1 MRPTRLVMNAFG
13 PYRGKIDLNF
23 TTFGSSSLFL
33 VTGPTGS
40 GKTTI
45 FDALT
50 YALFNQA
57 SGDTRELDM
66 LKSQFATDE
75 DYCFVELTFDIGT
88 TTYTVNRSPK
98 QTGPG
103 MRVKTR
109 ELPANVEFYKGDK
122 LLATGRDANEAIA
135 GLIGLTYQQF
145 RQIVMLPQGEFRRL
159 LQSNSREKEEI
170 FRNIFGTE
178 EIEQFQEVLKERRK
192 NLKKE
197 FQTYEDRL
205 EQSLSSINADDHP
218 ALKEAIDLS
227 DYEEIIAL
235 LKDLVE
241 TGDKELTAV
250 RQKIK
255 NISQT
260 EQAHETLIGQ
270 LQEKE
275 ELKQAKEALVKEEPE
290 IKKMEEALALHRQAQ
305 EVKVAFDAYEKVA
318 QELKDT
324 EKTLAENK
332 TAKNDLEKEIETL
345 VQKNKT
351 AKESLQN
358 IDAVRKE
365 VTQLKAEL
373 ATFEEL
379 EQKNEHIKNHEK
391 EVQTATKNMKDFKQT
406 DEAIK
411 QKIKE
416 HKTDLKNIQLWRET
430 LAAEQEE
437 QTAAQKKQQKLSEQI
452 EALEKMIAMQADL
465 AELLQEKKTVSAKYH
480 EAQADY
486 DQAQEHYFGDLAGI
500 LVAELEEDQ
509 PCPVCGSTHHPKPA
523 PSPTDTITDEKLNEY
538 ETIRDEK
545 KADETKLVTMI
556 SQKGEQITEQEA
568 HLDDYEAEYAEVL
581 DTLKVKEAAL
591 AKDSDESKKEIKD
604 LEEKIAQEDAWRK
617 ALEKLQTKQQENE
630 IKLTQ
635 EKSQQE
641 NLLEKIEELE
651 AGIKT
656 IKAEQQFE
664 TSKAVEAEIEER
676 QAKIKQVQKEAEAAQ
691 EQLAESKNKDTQI
704 ETTIEMLHTQLTK
717 QEAEKAEQEK
727 NYQKLLDEYSFDNP
741 FTQYLLNEETESS
754 YQEQVKK
761 HHDETLY
768 NTRQL
773 KQVQEKLKDVD
784 ETITIAGLKDD
795 LNDLRE
801 KKTTLENK
809 RDDLIAQITKYEQS
823 YKEIKANYTESQK
836 IHEPLAIYEELAEIA
851 NGSTRTNYVS
861 FERYVLSIYFEEVL
875 FAANQRFET
884 MTNGRYELMRRKE
897 RTKGQSPE
905 GLEIDVFDRYVGST
919 RSVKTLSGGETF
931 KAALALALGLSDVI
945 QNQQGGVHVDTLF
958 VDEGFGT
965 LDADSLEMAIKT
977 LMDLQSTG
985 RLIGVISHVS
995 ALKSRIPA
1003 RIVVENKQE
1012 GSLARIE
1019 VE

>member
-13 PYRGKIDLNF
+13 PYRGKIDLDF
-23 TTFGSSSLFL
+23 TAFGSSSIFL

-103 MRVKTR
+103 TRVKTR
-109 ELPANVEFYKGDK
+109 ELPANVEFYRGEE
-122 LLATGRDANEAIA
+122 LLETGRDANEAIA
-135 GLIGLTYQQF
+135 ALIGLTYQQF

-197 FQTYEDRL
+197 FQTYENRL
-205 EQSLSSINADDHP
+205 EQSLSSIHADEHS
-218 ALKEAIDLS
+218 ALKEAIELS
-227 DYEEIIAL
+227 DYEEVIAL
-235 LKDLVE
+235 LKALVD
-241 TGDKELTAV
+241 TVNKELTAV
-250 RQKIK
+250 RQKVK
-255 NISQT
+255 SLNQN
-260 EQAHETLIGQ
+260 EQAHETLVAQ

-275 ELKQAKEALVKEEPE
+275 ELEQAKKNLAKEAPE
-290 IKKMEEALALHRQAQ
+290 INKLEQALALHKQAE
-305 EVKVAFDAYEKVA
+305 EVKVAFDAFEKA
-318 QELKDT
+318 AKELKETQTD
-324 EKTLAENK
+324 LAENK
-332 TAKNDLEKEIETL
+332 ANKDDLKKEIEQL
-345 VQKNKT
+345 LERNKA
-351 AKESLQN
+351 AKKSLQN
-358 IDAVRKE
+358 MDAVRKE
-365 VTQLKAEL
+365 VTQLEAEQK
-373 ATFEEL
+373 TFEEL
-379 EQKNEHIKNHEK
+379 ERKNDHIKKHEK
-391 EVQTATKNMKDFKQT
+391 DVQTATKNIKEFKQA
-406 DEAIK
+406 DEVINK
-411 QKIKE
+411 KSKE
-416 HKTDLKNIQLWRET
+416 LKADLNNIQVWRET
-430 LAAEQEE
+430 LSTEQEE
-437 QTAAQKKQQKLSEQI
+437 QAATHKKQQVVAEQI
-452 EALEKMIAMQADL
+452 ETLENIIEMQADL
-465 AELLQEKKTVSAKYH
+465 AELLQEKKTASAKYH
-480 EAQADY
+480 EAQENY
-486 DQAQEHYFGDLAGI
+486 EQAQEHYFGDLAGI
-500 LVAELEEDQ
+500 LVAELEDDQ
-509 PCPVCGSTHHPKPA
+509 PCPVCGATHHPNPA
-523 PSPTDTITDEKLNEY
+523 TPPAETITEETLNEY
-538 ETIRDEK
+538 ETIRNEK
-545 KADETKLVTMI
+545 QAADTKLATMI
-556 SQKGEQITEQEA
+556 SQKGEQITVQEVG
-568 HLDDYEAEYAEVL
+568 LDDYEVEYKEALE
-581 DTLKVKEAAL
+581 TLKAKETTL
-591 AKDSDESKKEIKD
+591 AKDYDESEKAIKA
-604 LEEKIAQEDAWRK
+604 LEEKIAQEDDWRK
-617 ALEKLQTKQQENE
+617 ALEKLQSEQQDHQ

-635 EKSQQE
+635 EKSQQS
-641 NLLEKIEELE
+641 NLFEKIEELE
-651 AGIKT
+651 TEIKA
-656 IKAEQQFE
+656 IKAEQQSE
-664 TSKAVEAEIEER
+664 TVKEVEAEIEKR
-676 QAKIKQVQKEAEAAQ
+676 QTKIKQVQQEAEAAQ
-691 EQLAESKNKDTQI
+691 EELAEAQNKEGQI
-704 ETTIEMLHTQLTK
+704 ETSIEMLNKQLTK
-717 QEAEKAEQEK
+717 QETEKAEQEK
-727 NYQKLLDEYSFDNP
+727 IYQELLDDYTFDNP
-741 FTQYLLNEETESS
+741 FTEYLLNEATENN

-761 HHDETLY
+761 HQDETLY
-768 NTRQL
+768 NSRQL
-773 KQVQEKLKDVD
+773 KQVQAKLKEVD
-784 ETITIAGLKDD
+784 EALTIDALKED
-795 LNDLRE
+795 LNELRE
-801 KKTTLENK
+801 EKTALENK
-809 RDDLIAQITKYEQS
+809 RDDLIGQMSKYEQS
-823 YKEIKANYTESQK
+823 YQEIKDNYAESQK

-884 MTNGRYELMRRKE
+884 MTNGRYELERRKE

-965 LDADSLEMAIKT
+965 LDADSLEMAIET

-995 ALKSRIPA
+995 ALKSRIPS

-1012 GSLARIE
+1012 GSSARIE
-1019 VE
+1019 IE